1 MKKNLEE
8 IVGVPENILESA
20 ERLFIG
26 IINELKRYRPAS
38 FTQDSNIEL
47 NFNTSLHINELNINR
62 ISMLVEFDFVNT
74 DKILIGGAGYVPR
87 KTHEAKE
94 KFVSVALK
102 NPSHAYL
109 TLSLYLPD
117 GEDIDIDTIIY
128 FLNDNSESVISSLSH
143 ELKHSYDTFKK
154 PTAPLS
160 QMTEY
165 NSIIK
170 FNAFGIKPLK
180 LFFHNLYLSCL
191 TETLVKPTEVAYRM
205 MSKRI
210 NKNNFLEFLLNDE
223 TFEEFMVMKN
233 YSFVTLYEEL
243 EKVTPLIRKRLIDSN
258 LEAPD
263 NTPDLIHRVLE
274 LAYYNLVNLKVSEL
288 KNLMMKT
295 DSTTIEQLIGID
307 RESDRGLYLMKKIN
321 EYSKYRNNPLSFYK
335 TEIDILNR
343 VGNEMTKKIGKLYVI
358 AQDDNDKDS
367 DIIRKIYKK
376 TNS

>member
-38 FTQDSNIEL
+38 FSQDSNIEL

-117 GEDIDIDTIIY
+117 GEDIDIDRIIY
-128 FLNDNSESVISSLSH
+128 FLNDNSESIISSLSH

-165 NSIIK
+165 NSIVG
-170 FNAFGIKPLK
+170 FNAFGIRPLK

-191 TETLVKPTEVAYRM
+191 TETLVKPTEVASRM
-205 MSKRI
+205 RSNTI
-210 NKNNFLEFLLNDE
+210 NKNNFLEFLLNDD
-223 TFEEFMVMKN
+223 TFKEFIDMKN
-233 YSFVTLYEEL
+233 YSFNTLYNEL
-243 EKVTPLIRKRLIDSN
+243 EKVTPIIKKRLIDSN

-263 NTPDLIHRVLE
+263 NTPDLINRILV
-274 LAYYNLVNLKVSEL
+274 LAYYNLVNLKGENL
-288 KNLMMKT
+288 KKIMLNT
-295 DSTTIEQLIGID
+295 DSEPIEQLLGLD
-307 RESDRGLYLMKKIN
+307 PESDRGSYFSKKLK
-321 EYSKYRNNPLSFYK
+321 EYSKYRNNPLSFYSN
-335 TEIDILNR
+335 EINSLNR
-343 VGNEMTKKIGKLYVI
+343 VGDEMTKKIGKLYVI